1 MHHFHRI
8 ATWIAGRHAAARTA
22 RQERQARAWLR
33 DPLSHP
39 ALTDMSPRELADLP
53 LERSLFR
60 DEASALSSA
69 AVIPLARERTLRGQ
83 LTTAAQGC

>member
-1 MHHFHRI
+1 MQHFRRI
-8 ATWIAGRHAAARTA
+8 ATSIARQHAAARAA

-39 ALTDMSPRELADLP
+39 ALSDMSPHDLADLP

-60 DEASALSSA
+60 DEASALTSA
-69 AVIPLARERTLRGQ
+69 AVIPLARDRTLRGG
-83 LTTAAQGC
+83 LRTAAQGC